1 MENVR
6 SFPFLDSSRGGR
18 MMFCFH
24 HAGGSASVY
33 RGWVARDPRFT
44 VVPVELP
51 GKATRMSEQWVSDF
65 SQLAQ
70 SLAQDIHRLAGDAHV
85 VLYGHSMGAALAY
98 QCACFLQDGYQRD
111 PSALI
116 VAARQAPG
124 ETVEGEYHSSMGLV
138 ALREELAMIGG
149 TPPDILSDDD
159 IMELLLPTVHRDYV
173 LHESFS
179 HTSTALSC
187 PILAVAGRDDQS
199 ATPES
204 MRKWSQFTMSS
215 FHLEV
220 VPGGHFFPLEQDGRF
235 FEKLMDDLER
245 IISGAE

>member
-33 RGWVARDPRFT
+33 RGWVARDPRFV

-124 ETVEGEYHSSMGLV
+124 ETVEGEYHSW
-138 ALREELAMIGG
+138 LRYAK
-149 TPPDILSDDD
+149 S
-159 IMELLLPTVHRDYV
+159 LP
-173 LHESFS
+173 
-179 HTSTALSC
+179 
-187 PILAVAGRDDQS
+187 
-199 ATPES
+199 
-204 MRKWSQFTMSS
+204 
-215 FHLEV
+215 
-220 VPGGHFFPLEQDGRF
+220 
-235 FEKLMDDLER
+235 
-245 IISGAE
+245 